1 MISVANLSQA
11 RGYLAATNVGNYAL
25 FGGGIWSAGLNLVEP
40 YDSSLTKLSTNP
52 QALIECRYGLSAA
65 SVGSYALFGGGI
77 SSSYS
82 NVVDAYNPYHDIQV
96 FPSTKYSFN
105 GSTEQTSPTW
115 QMISMQGE
123 VVGYMK
129 VKNATIN

>member
-1 MISVANLSQA
+1 MFGGGDGSSLSNVVDAYDSSLIRSTPTALSQE
-11 RGYLAATNVGNYAL
+11 RNYLAATNVGGYAL
-25 FGGGIWSAGLNLVEP
+25 FGGGYTEP
-40 YDSSLTKLSTNP
+40 
-52 QALIECRYGLSAA
+52 
-65 SVGSYALFGGGI
+65 
-77 SSSYS
+77 YS
-82 NVVDAYNPYHDIQV
+82 NVVDAYSLASYDIQI
-96 FPSTKYSFN
+96 FTGTKYSFN